1 MSDSRPSEPEQ
12 HYSMAELLRI
22 MQRLRDPE
30 SGCPWDLKQDF
41 ASIVPYT
48 LEECYE
54 LADAIGQ
61 NDLPHIADE
70 LGDVLF
76 QVVFYSQLGSEQGAF
91 NFSSVVDGIARKLLR
106 RHPHVFADGAVEGR
120 VNQAVTTEQVKERW
134 EAIKQE
140 ERAERAGTEGG
151 ILDDV
156 PRALPA
162 LSRAQKLQKRAAGV
176 GFDWPDSRGVMAK
189 LDEELAELESAL
201 DAGSPNAVA
210 EELGDVLFTVVNMTR
225 RCGLDAEAVLR
236 QANQKFE
243 TRFQHM
249 ERAALQAGSGL
260 AQESL
265 QQLEQRWQ
273 AAKSDD

>member
-1 MSDSRPSEPEQ
+1 MSDAHPPGPQQ
-12 HYSMAELLRI
+12 HYSMADLLRI

-91 NFSSVVDGIARKLLR
+91 DFSSVVDGIARKLLR

-120 VNQAVTTEQVKERW
+120 VTQSVTTAQVKERW

-156 PRALPA
+156 PNALPA

-176 GFDWPDSRGVMAK
+176 GFDWPDFEGVMTK
-189 LDEELAELESAL
+189 LEEELAELKSAL
-201 DAGSPNAVA
+201 DAGSSDATA

-243 TRFQHM
+243 ARFQHM
-249 ERAALQAGSGL
+249 ERAALEAGSGL

>member
-1 MSDSRPSEPEQ
+1 MSDAQASGSQQ
-12 HYSMAELLRI
+12 HYSMADLLRI

-91 NFSSVVDGIARKLLR
+91 DFFSVVDGIARKLLR
-106 RHPHVFADGAVEGR
+106 RHPHVFADGEVEGR
-120 VNQAVTTEQVKERW
+120 VTQAVTTEQVKERW
-134 EAIKQE
+134 ESIKQE

-156 PRALPA
+156 PNALPA

-176 GFDWPDSRGVMAK
+176 GFDWPHDEGVMAK
-189 LDEELAELESAL
+189 LEEELAELKSAL
-201 DAGSPNAVA
+201 DAGSSDATA

-249 ERAALQAGSGL
+249 ERAALEAGSGL

>member
-1 MSDSRPSEPEQ
+1 MSDAQPSDSEQ
-12 HYSMAELLRI
+12 HYSMADLLRI

-91 NFSSVVDGIARKLLR
+91 DFSSVVDGIACKLLR
-106 RHPHVFADGAVEGR
+106 RHPHVFADGEVEGR
-120 VNQAVTTEQVKERW
+120 VTQAVTTEQVKKRW

-140 ERAERAGTEGG
+140 ERAERAGTERG

-156 PRALPA
+156 PHALPA

-176 GFDWPDSRGVMAK
+176 GFDWPDSEGVMAK
-189 LDEELAELESAL
+189 LEEELAELKSAL
-201 DAGSPNAVA
+201 DAGSSDATA
-210 EELGDVLFTVVNMTR
+210 EELGDLLFTVVNMTR

-249 ERAALQAGSGL
+249 ERAALEAGSGL
-260 AQESL
+260 GQESL
-265 QQLEQRWQ
+265 EQLEQRWQ

>member
-1 MSDSRPSEPEQ
+1 MSDSHPSESEQ

-91 NFSSVVDGIARKLLR
+91 DFSSVVDGIARKLLR

-176 GFDWPDSRGVMAK
+176 GFDWPDAAGVMTK
-189 LDEELAELESAL
+189 LEEELAELKSAL
-201 DAGSPNAVA
+201 DAGSSDATA
-210 EELGDVLFTVVNMTR
+210 EELGDVLFTVVNITR

-249 ERAALQAGSGL
+249 ERAALEAGSGL
-260 AQESL
+260 AQESPE
-265 QQLEQRWQ
+265 QLEQRWQ

>member
-1 MSDSRPSEPEQ
+1 MSDSHPSESEQ

-91 NFSSVVDGIARKLLR
+91 DFSSVVDGIARKLLR

-176 GFDWPDSRGVMAK
+176 GFDWPDSEGVMAK
-189 LDEELAELESAL
+189 LDEELAELKLAL
-201 DAGSPNAVA
+201 DAGSPDAMA

-249 ERAALQAGSGL
+249 ERAALEAGSGL

-265 QQLEQRWQ
+265 GQLEQRWQ

>member
-1 MSDSRPSEPEQ
+1 MSDAQPSGSQQ
-12 HYSMAELLRI
+12 HYSMADLLRI

-30 SGCPWDLKQDF
+30 LGCPWDLKQDF

-61 NDLPHIADE
+61 NDLPHISDE

-91 NFSSVVDGIARKLLR
+91 DFSSVVDGIARKLLR
-106 RHPHVFADGAVEGR
+106 RHPHVFAGGEVEGR
-120 VNQAVTTEQVKERW
+120 VTQSVTTAQVKERW

-156 PRALPA
+156 PNALPA

-176 GFDWPDSRGVMAK
+176 GFDWPDSEGVMTK
-189 LDEELAELESAL
+189 LEEELAELKSAL
-201 DAGSPNAVA
+201 DAGSSDAMA

-225 RCGLDAEAVLR
+225 RYGLDAEAVLR

-243 TRFQHM
+243 ARFQHM
-249 ERAALQAGSGL
+249 ERAALEAGSGL

-265 QQLEQRWQ
+265 EQLEQRWE

>member
-1 MSDSRPSEPEQ
+1 MSDAQASGSQQ
-12 HYSMAELLRI
+12 HYSMADLLRI

-91 NFSSVVDGIARKLLR
+91 DFSSVVDGIARKLLR
-106 RHPHVFADGAVEGR
+106 RHPHVFADGEVEGR
-120 VNQAVTTEQVKERW
+120 VTQSVTTAQVKERW

-156 PRALPA
+156 PNALPA

-176 GFDWPDSRGVMAK
+176 GFDWPDAEGVMTK
-189 LDEELAELESAL
+189 LEEELAELKSAL
-201 DAGSPNAVA
+201 DAGSSDAVA
-210 EELGDVLFTVVNMTR
+210 EELGDLLFTVVNMTR
-225 RCGLDAEAVLR
+225 RCGFDAEAVLR

-249 ERAALQAGSGL
+249 ERAALEAGSGL
-260 AQESL
+260 ALESL
-265 QQLEQRWQ
+265 EQLEQRWQ

>member
-120 VNQAVTTEQVKERW
+120 VNQAVTTEQVKER
-134 EAIKQE
+134 
-140 ERAERAGTEGG
+140 
-151 ILDDV
+151 
-156 PRALPA
+156 
-162 LSRAQKLQKRAAGV
+162 
-176 GFDWPDSRGVMAK
+176 
-189 LDEELAELESAL
+189 
-201 DAGSPNAVA
+201 
-210 EELGDVLFTVVNMTR
+210 
-225 RCGLDAEAVLR
+225 
-236 QANQKFE
+236 
-243 TRFQHM
+243 
-249 ERAALQAGSGL
+249 
-260 AQESL
+260 
-265 QQLEQRWQ
+265 
-273 AAKSDD
+273 

>member
-91 NFSSVVDGIARKLLR
+91 DFSSVVDGIARKLLR

-176 GFDWPDSRGVMAK
+176 GFDWPDSEGVMAK
-189 LDEELAELESAL
+189 LDEELAELKSAL
-201 DAGSPNAVA
+201 DAGSPDAMA
-210 EELGDVLFTVVNMTR
+210 EELGDLLFTVVNMTR

-265 QQLEQRWQ
+265 GRLEQRWQ